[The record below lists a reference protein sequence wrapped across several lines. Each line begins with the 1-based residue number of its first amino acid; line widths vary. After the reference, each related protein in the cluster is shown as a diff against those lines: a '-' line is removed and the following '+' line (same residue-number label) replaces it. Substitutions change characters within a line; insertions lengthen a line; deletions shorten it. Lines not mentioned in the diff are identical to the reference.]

1 MQAQK
6 MMDEQTE
13 QKNKAIADL
22 EAEKRRIELE
32 VQTLKVDTNAFF
44 FCLFFLLLLSSLSEQ
59 TRRHLLLAAIVFAL
73 LLSRSFFDDT
83 VVIQSHRLL
92 AKGATKLAVMS
103 YRLAPDCSR

>member
-44 FCLFFLLLLSSLSEQ
+44 SVFSFFFSSLPCQSK
-59 TRRHLLLAAIVFAL
+59 H
-73 LLSRSFFDDT
+73 DDT
-83 VVIQSHRLL
+83 FFWQPL
-92 AKGATKLAVMS
+92 
-103 YRLAPDCSR
+103 YSRYCFPAHSLMIPWLYNHTGC